1 MLVRPLGLGSVV
13 TVPDGLRPYGSP
25 GPHSDYQL
33 TTDQG
38 LVVVRQAGPP
48 QQEVEP
54 T

>member
-1 MLVRPLGLGSVV
+1 MLVRPGWARLGGDRSGRVEAV
-13 TVPDGLRPYGSP
+13 RFA